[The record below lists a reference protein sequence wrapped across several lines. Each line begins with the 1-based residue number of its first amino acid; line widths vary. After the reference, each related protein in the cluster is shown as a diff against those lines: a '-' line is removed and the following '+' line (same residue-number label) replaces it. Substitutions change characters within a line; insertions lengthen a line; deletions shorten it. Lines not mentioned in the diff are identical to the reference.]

1 MFQLLQKN
9 TTLNFILLPVI
20 IMLLWGTNLLH
31 PQFVSHYYDTNP
43 MVLYKPLM
51 AIQNWNALAGQI
63 VSLVILLINVVII
76 VRVNSVTRLIEN
88 KSVFFIFLFIFVS
101 ASLQDY
107 KQLNPMQPALTFLII
122 GVQLLFNMYKNE
134 RELKKIFEAG
144 FCFAIASLFY
154 APAIYFSILIFLGL
168 GMFVPFYWRQWLS
181 GLVGLLLPFILV
193 LSIAFCFD
201 SFMPQVMTFY
211 ENFTAV
217 NAPQF
222 TKLFP
227 IAFSIFLA
235 LLFIRSV
242 FYVYLGGTRK
252 VSTRKYYTLLLFFLM
267 LVLVLYLFVPHVTY
281 DFLFFGGISVSVFIA
296 NFMINMKSR
305 FWQEVLFFL
314 ILAFTIFVQVFPHT
328 ELSTLIK

>member
-1 MFQLLQKN
+1 M
-9 TTLNFILLPVI
+9 LPIVLI
-20 IMLLWGTNLLH
+20 LLWGTNLLH

-63 VSLVILLINVVII
+63 VSLVILLINVII
-76 VRVNSVTRLIEN
+76 IIKVNSITRLIEN
-88 KSVFFIFLFIFVS
+88 KSMFFIFLFIFLS

-134 RELKKIFEAG
+134 HELKKIFEAG

-154 APAIYFSILIFLGL
+154 APAIYFAILIFIGL

-181 GLVGLLLPFILV
+181 ALVGLLLPFILV

-201 SFMPQVMTFY
+201 GFTHQVATLY
-211 ENFTAV
+211 ENITV
-217 NAPQF
+217 ENSLQF

-227 IAFSIFLA
+227 IAFSLFLA
-235 LLFIRSV
+235 LLFLRSV

-252 VSTRKYYTLLLFFLM
+252 VSTRKYYTLLLLFLV
-267 LVLVLYLFVPHVTY
+267 LVLVLYLFVPYVTY
-281 DFLFFGGISVSVFIA
+281 DFLFFGGITVSVFIA
-296 NFMINMKSR
+296 NFMVNMRSK
-305 FWQEVLFFL
+305 FWQEVLF
-314 ILAFTIFVQVFPHT
+314 IIIIAFTVLVQIFPET
-328 ELSTLIK
+328 EWTSL

>member
-1 MFQLLQKN
+1 MFQFLQKN
-9 TTLNFILLPVI
+9 TTINFILLPLVLI
-20 IMLLWGTNLLH
+20 LLWGTNLLH

-63 VSLVILLINVVII
+63 VSLVILLINVIII

-88 KSVFFIFLFIFVS
+88 KSVFFIFLFIFLS

-144 FCFAIASLFY
+144 FCFSIASLFY
-154 APAIYFSILIFLGL
+154 APAIYFAILIFLGL

-181 GLVGLLLPFILV
+181 ALVGLLLPFILV

-201 SFMPQVMTFY
+201 NFMSQVTTFY
-211 ENFTAV
+211 ENLMAV
-217 NAPQF
+217 NAPHF

-242 FYVYLGGTRK
+242 IYVYLGGTRK
-252 VSTRKYYTLLLFFLM
+252 VSTRKYYTLLLLFLV
-267 LVLVLYLFVPHVTY
+267 LVLVLYIFVPHVTY

-296 NFMINMKSR
+296 NFMVNMRSK
-305 FWQEVLFFL
+305 FWQEVIFIA
-314 ILAFTIFVQVFPHT
+314 ILAFTVLVQIFPET
-328 ELSTLIK
+328 ELSAL

>member
-1 MFQLLQKN
+1 MFQFLQKN
-9 TTLNFILLPVI
+9 TTINFILLPIVI
-20 IMLLWGTNLLH
+20 ILLWGTNLLH
-31 PQFVSHYYDTNP
+31 PQFISHYYDTNP

-51 AIQNWNALAGQI
+51 AIQNLNALAGQI

-76 VRVNSVTRLIEN
+76 VRVNSITRLIEN
-88 KSVFFIFLFIFVS
+88 KSVFFIFLFIFLS

-134 RELKKIFEAG
+134 HELKKIFEAG

-154 APAIYFSILIFLGL
+154 APAIYFAILIFIGL

-181 GLVGLLLPFILV
+181 AVVGLLLPFILV

-201 SFMPQVMTFY
+201 NFMSQVTTFY
-211 ENFTAV
+211 ENLMAV
-217 NAPQF
+217 NAPHF

-242 FYVYLGGTRK
+242 IYVYLGGTRK
-252 VSTRKYYTLLLFFLM
+252 VSTRKYYTLLLLFLV

-296 NFMINMKSR
+296 NFMVNMHSK
-305 FWQEVLFFL
+305 FWQEVLFIA
-314 ILAFTIFVQVFPHT
+314 ILAFTALVQIFPET
-328 ELSTLIK
+328 ELSVL

>member
-1 MFQLLQKN
+1 MFQFLQKN
-9 TTLNFILLPVI
+9 TTINFILLPIVLI
-20 IMLLWGTNLLH
+20 LLWGTNLLH

-63 VSLVILLINVVII
+63 VSLVILLINVII
-76 VRVNSVTRLIEN
+76 IIKVNSITRLIEN
-88 KSVFFIFLFIFVS
+88 KSMFFIFLFIFLS

-134 RELKKIFEAG
+134 HELKKIFEAG

-154 APAIYFSILIFLGL
+154 APAIYFAILIFIGL

-181 GLVGLLLPFILV
+181 ALVGLLLPFILV

-201 SFMPQVMTFY
+201 GFTHQVATLY
-211 ENFTAV
+211 ENITV
-217 NAPQF
+217 ENSLQF

-227 IAFSIFLA
+227 IAFSLFLA
-235 LLFIRSV
+235 LLFLRSV

-252 VSTRKYYTLLLFFLM
+252 VSTRKYYTLLLLFLV
-267 LVLVLYLFVPHVTY
+267 LVLVLYLFVPYVTY
-281 DFLFFGGISVSVFIA
+281 DFLFFGGITVSVFIA
-296 NFMINMKSR
+296 NFMVNMRSK
-305 FWQEVLFFL
+305 FWQEVLF
-314 ILAFTIFVQVFPHT
+314 IIIIAFTVLVQIFPET
-328 ELSTLIK
+328 EWTSL